1 MDEPPWVSVRRASP
15 AAVAVGNA
23 SFLGVGYLLLG
34 RRGLA
39 VLNVVGT
46 VVLAVLLV
54 TAFPTVWFEIVVLV
68 WWAAGIVRG
77 WFLAGPPARSRWR
90 DWVVALAVAVPVLVV
105 AALLRFDAVSIARDV
120 ADARDS
126 GDCAKAEAAL
136 DRVWFGHRLADAPLA
151 AEGDATAEAC
161 GRLRAAAEALAG
173 GLPGNTGQL
182 KTGFDALAGV
192 RTDLPGHE
200 RMADVVLD
208 GFLAKLPAQNPCDL
222 AVDTDW
228 LRTRHEAADVVD
240 RTRPGALVACG
251 DTLLAAG
258 DWQNAGTR
266 YQQVLDQYP
275 RRAVA
280 ARATEGV
287 RKAKVAGE
295 LANVR
300 SLLSNTTAPEYCT
313 KPAPYSAAPPY
324 GKGTNHA
331 IFSGNDDFT
340 NRLPADWRVTDPTKA
355 VLIVCAGDDTNGT
368 AVRTCQYENHTF
380 PELPDDVTFH
390 KIAIPLKAYEL
401 RTGKLVADT
410 KVEIGGTSCPP
421 SVSYTSYG
429 YTDLGPPSDMP
440 VDASDADVRAA
451 FASLITR

>member
-1 MDEPPWVSVRRASP
+1 MFEPPWVPVRGASA

-23 SFLGVGYLLLG
+23 SFLGVGYLLQG

-39 VLNVVGT
+39 VANVVGT
-46 VVLAVLLV
+46 VVPAVLLV

-68 WWAAGIVRG
+68 WWAAGIVHG
-77 WFLAGPPARSRWR
+77 WFLAGPTAQNGWR

-105 AALLRFDAVSIARDV
+105 AALLRFDAVGIARDV
-120 ADARDS
+120 ADARES
-126 GDCAKAEAAL
+126 GDCAKAEGAL

-151 AEGDATAEAC
+151 AAGDATAQAC
-161 GRLRAAAEALAG
+161 GRLHTAAEALTD
-173 GLPGNTGQL
+173 GLPGNPGQL
-182 KTGFDALAGV
+182 RTGFDILAGV
-192 RTDLPGHE
+192 RTDLPGNE

-208 GFLAKLPAQNPCDL
+208 GFLTKLPAQNPCDL

-228 LRTRHEAADVVD
+228 LRTRHEATAVVE
-240 RTRPGALVACG
+240 RTRPGALVSCADG
-251 DTLLAAG
+251 LLATG
-258 DWQNAGTR
+258 DWQNARTR
-266 YQQVLDQYP
+266 YQQALDQYP
-275 RRAVA
+275 HSAVA
-280 ARATEGV
+280 ARATEGNQ
-287 RKAKVAGE
+287 KAKVAGE

-300 SLLSNTTAPEYCT
+300 SLLSNTSAPEYCT

-340 NRLPADWRVTDPTKA
+340 NRLPAGWRVTDPTKA

-368 AVRTCQYENHTF
+368 AVRTCQYEGTF
-380 PELPDDVTFH
+380 KGFPDDVTFH

>member
-1 MDEPPWVSVRRASP
+1 M
-15 AAVAVGNA
+15 AVGNA

-34 RRGLA
+34 RRRTA
-39 VLNVVGT
+39 VGNVVGT
-46 VVLAVLLV
+46 VVLAVLQV

-68 WWAAGIVRG
+68 WWAAGIVHG
-77 WFLAGPPARSRWR
+77 WFLAGPAARNRWQ

-105 AALLRFDAVSIARDV
+105 AALLRFDAGSIARVV
-120 ADARDS
+120 ADARGS

-136 DRVWFGHRLADAPLA
+136 DRVWWSHRLADAPLA
-151 AEGDATAEAC
+151 AAGDATAEAC
-161 GRLRAAAEALAG
+161 GRLRTAAEALAE
-173 GLPGNTGQL
+173 GLPGNPDQL
-182 KTGFDALAGV
+182 KAGFDILAGV
-192 RTDLPGHE
+192 RTELPGHD

-228 LRTRHEAADVVD
+228 LRTHQQAGAVVD
-240 RTRPGALVACG
+240 LTRPGALVACADG
-251 DTLLAAG
+251 LLADN
-258 DWQNAGTR
+258 DWRSAGTR
-266 YQQVLDQYP
+266 YQQALDEYP
-275 RRAVA
+275 HSAVA

-287 RKAKVAGE
+287 QKAKVAGE

-300 SLLSNTTAPEYCT
+300 SLLSNTSAPEYCS

-324 GKGTNHA
+324 GKGTNRA

-368 AVRTCQYENHTF
+368 AVRTCQYEGTF
-380 PELPDDVTFH
+380 TGFPDDVTFH

-429 YTDLGPPSDMP
+429 YTDLGPPPDMA

-451 FASLITR
+451 FASLVTR

>member
-1 MDEPPWVSVRRASP
+1 MYEPPWVPVRRRVGP
-15 AAVAVGNA
+15 VAVAVGNA
-23 SFLGVGYLLLG
+23 SFLGVGYLLLR

-39 VLNVVGT
+39 VVNVVGT

-68 WWAAGIVRG
+68 WWAATIVHG
-77 WFLAGPPARSRWR
+77 WFLAGPAATNRWR

-105 AALLRFDAVSIARDV
+105 AALLRLDAVAIAREV
-120 ADARDS
+120 AEARGS
-126 GDCAKAEAAL
+126 GDCEKAQTAL
-136 DRVWFGHRLADAPLA
+136 DRVWLGHRLADAPLA
-151 AEGDATAEAC
+151 AAGDATAEAC
-161 GRLRAAAEALAG
+161 ARLRTAAEALTG
-173 GLPGNTGQL
+173 GLPGNPDQL
-182 KTGFDALAGV
+182 KTGFDTLAGV
-192 RTDLPGHE
+192 RTALPGHE

-208 GFLAKLPAQNPCDL
+208 GFLSQLPAQNPCNL

-228 LRTRHEAADVVD
+228 LRAHHEATAVVE
-240 RTRPGALVACG
+240 RTRPGALVSCADG
-251 DTLLAAG
+251 LLANG
-258 DWQNAGTR
+258 DWQNARTR
-266 YQQVLDQYP
+266 YQQALDQYP
-275 RRAVA
+275 HSAVA
-280 ARATEGV
+280 ARAAEGV
-287 RKAKVAGE
+287 QKAKVAGE

-300 SLLSNTTAPEYCT
+300 SLLANTSAPEYCT

-324 GKGTNHA
+324 GKGTNRA

-355 VLIVCAGDDTNGT
+355 VLIVCAGDDTSGT
-368 AVRTCQYENHTF
+368 AVRTCQYEGTF
-380 PELPDDVTFH
+380 KGFPDDVTFH
-390 KIAIPLKAYEL
+390 KIALPLKAYEL

-410 KVEIGGTSCPP
+410 KVEIGGTSCPA